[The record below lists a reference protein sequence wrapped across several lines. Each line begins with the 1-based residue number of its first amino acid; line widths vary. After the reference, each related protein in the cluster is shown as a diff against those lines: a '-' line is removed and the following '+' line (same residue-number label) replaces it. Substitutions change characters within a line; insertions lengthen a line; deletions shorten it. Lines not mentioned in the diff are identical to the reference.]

1 MLPCVRDRGVR
12 EVVSE
17 PPRRSAGAGVKRD
30 NVGSKDSALDKP
42 NRCLP
47 GRFAFCP
54 RWQVAFAS
62 ERKDH
67 RYYELVEDTPRPEF
81 DYRYFVIKDA
91 VGQGCAVQP
100 FSPDQDLLV
109 GASSR
114 YGVLVDAIRRPVIA
128 MSGSADHAGRMV
140 DIGCVYRK
148 PYLS

>member
-47 GRFAFCP
+47 GRFAVCP

-100 FSPDQDLLV
+100 FSKLPE
-109 GASSR
+109 
-114 YGVLVDAIRRPVIA
+114 
-128 MSGSADHAGRMV
+128 
-140 DIGCVYRK
+140 
-148 PYLS
+148 